1 MKHPEHYYQNVAD
14 FAAQFPTTPYA
25 LLAYHGALRLEAVG
39 MKRRGQSA
47 RSTVC
52 RVLGIPGRGP
62 TAKKLLSI
70 YTDVLVEL
78 GMLEDK
84 DYQL

>member
-1 MKHPEHYYQNVAD
+1 MKHPEHYYTNVAD
-14 FAAQFPTTPYA
+14 FAQLYPTTGFA
-25 LLAYHGALRLEAVG
+25 LMAYHGALRLEAAG

-62 TAKKLLSI
+62 TAKKLLVI

-78 GMLEDK
+78 GMMEDK